1 MQKTIKNSFSI
12 SGVGLHTG
20 EQSEVTFHPSPAN
33 TGIVF
38 KRTDL
43 NAPEVEKIIKVDFKN
58 ILKSELC
65 TQIQNNYGH
74 KVSTIEHIMSA
85 LHGLFIDNVLI
96 DISNSEAP
104 ILDGSSIEYVNK
116 IKNIGI
122 KELNENRKIYKV
134 LKTITYS
141 DGDSTIKISPSDNL
155 SIDYTINYDHCLI
168 NNQNFFYNHFSSEDY
183 ENIISSARTFGFKK
197 EVDELKSK
205 GLIAGGSLD
214 NAIVLDEQGIL
225 NNEGLRF
232 KDEFVRHKILDFIGD
247 IYLLG
252 NSIRAHVEVVRG
264 GHWLTHEAI
273 KKLMSDSGNW
283 KITDE
288 FEDNINSSSIDRSQH
303 DKEVPISL

>member
-1 MQKTIKNSFSI
+1 MQNTIKNSFSI
-12 SGVGLHTG
+12 SGIGLHTG
-20 EQSEVTFHPSPAN
+20 EYSEVTFHPLPAN

-43 NAPEVEKIIKVDFKN
+43 NIPEEEKIIKVDFEN
-58 ILKSELC
+58 ISKSELC
-65 TQIQNNYGH
+65 TQIQNEYGH

-96 DISNSEAP
+96 DITNSEAP

-122 KELNENRKIYKV
+122 RELNENRKIYKV
-134 LKTITYS
+134 LKAVSYS

-168 NNQNFFYNHFSSEDY
+168 NNQNFFYNHLTPENY
-183 ENIISSARTFGFKK
+183 ENIISASRTFGFKK

-214 NAIVLDEQGIL
+214 NAIVLDEKGIL
-225 NNEGLRF
+225 NAEGLRF
-232 KDEFVRHKILDFIGD
+232 QDEFVRHKILDFIGD

-252 NSIRAHVEVVRG
+252 YSIRAHVEVVRG
-264 GHWLTHEAI
+264 GHWLTHEVI
-273 KKLMSDSGNW
+273 KKLMSDSDNW

-288 FEDNINSSSIDRSQH
+288 FENDSNSSSIDGSQQE
-303 DKEVPISL
+303 KEIVISL

>member
-1 MQKTIKNSFSI
+1 MQNTIKNSFSI

-20 EQSEVTFHPSPAN
+20 EHSKVTFHPSPAN

-43 NAPEVEKIIKVDFKN
+43 NIHEEEKIIKVDFEN
-58 ILKSELC
+58 ISKSELC
-65 TQIQNNYGH
+65 TQIQNEYGH

-96 DISNSEAP
+96 DITNSEAP

-134 LKTITYS
+134 LKTISYS
-141 DGDSTIKISPSDNL
+141 DGDSTVKISPSVNL
-155 SIDYTINYDHCLI
+155 SIDYTITYDHCLI
-168 NNQNFFYNHFSSEDY
+168 NNQNFFYNHLSPEDY

-214 NAIVLDEQGIL
+214 NAIVLDEQGVL

-252 NSIRAHVEVVRG
+252 NSIKAHVEVVRG

-273 KKLMSDSGNW
+273 KKLMSDNDNW

-288 FEDNINSSSIDRSQH
+288 FEDDSNSSSIDRSKQ
-303 DKEVPISL
+303 DKEITISL

>member
-1 MQKTIKNSFSI
+1 VQKTIKNSFSI
-12 SGVGLHTG
+12 SGIGLHSG
-20 EQSEVTFHPSPAN
+20 EHSEVTFHPSPAN

-43 NAPEVEKIIKVDFKN
+43 NTPEVEKIIKVDFKN

-65 TQIQNNYGH
+65 TQIQNDYGH

-85 LHGLFIDNVLI
+85 LHGLCIDNVLI
-96 DISNSEAP
+96 DISSSEAP

-122 KELNENRKIYKV
+122 RELNENRKIYKV
-134 LKTITYS
+134 LKTVSYS
-141 DGDSTIKISPSDNL
+141 DGESTIKISPSDNL

-168 NNQNFFYNHFSSEDY
+168 NNQNFFYNHLSPEDY

-214 NAIVLDEQGIL
+214 NAIVLDEQSVL
-225 NNEGLRF
+225 NKEGLRF

-252 NSIRAHVEVVRG
+252 NSIKAHVEVVRG

-273 KKLMSDSGNW
+273 KKLMSDSDNW

-288 FEDNINSSSIDRSQH
+288 FEDDSNSSSIDRSQQ
-303 DKEVPISL
+303 DKEIPISL

>member
-12 SGVGLHTG
+12 SGIGLHTG
-20 EQSEVTFHPSPAN
+20 EHSEVTFHPLPAN

-43 NAPEVEKIIKVDFKN
+43 NIPEEEKIIKVDFEN
-58 ILKSELC
+58 ISKSELC
-65 TQIQNNYGH
+65 TQIQNEYGH

-96 DISNSEAP
+96 DITNSEAP

-116 IKNIGI
+116 IKNTGI
-122 KELNENRKIYKV
+122 RELNENRKIYKV
-134 LKTITYS
+134 LKAVSYS

-168 NNQNFFYNHFSSEDY
+168 NNQNFLYNHLSPENY
-183 ENIISSARTFGFKK
+183 ENIISASRTFGFKK

-214 NAIVLDEQGIL
+214 NAIVLDEKGIL
-225 NNEGLRF
+225 NTEGLRF

-252 NSIRAHVEVVRG
+252 YSIRAHVEVVRG
-264 GHWLTHEAI
+264 GHWLTHEVI
-273 KKLMSDSGNW
+273 KKLMSDSDNW
-283 KITDE
+283 KIADE
-288 FEDNINSSSIDRSQH
+288 FENDSNSSTIDRSQLE
-303 DKEVPISL
+303 KEIVISL

>member
-1 MQKTIKNSFSI
+1 
-12 SGVGLHTG
+12 
-20 EQSEVTFHPSPAN
+20 
-33 TGIVF
+33 
-38 KRTDL
+38 
-43 NAPEVEKIIKVDFKN
+43 
-58 ILKSELC
+58 
-65 TQIQNNYGH
+65 
-74 KVSTIEHIMSA
+74 MSA
-85 LHGLFIDNVLI
+85 LHGLCIDNVLI

-122 KELNENRKIYKV
+122 RELNENRKIYKV
-134 LKTITYS
+134 LKTVSYS
-141 DGDSTIKISPSDNL
+141 DGESTIKISPSDNL

-168 NNQNFFYNHFSSEDY
+168 NNQNFFYNHLSPEDY

-214 NAIVLDEQGIL
+214 NAIVLDEQSVL
-225 NNEGLRF
+225 NKEGLRF

-252 NSIRAHVEVVRG
+252 NSIKAHVEVVRG

-273 KKLMSDSGNW
+273 KKLMSDSDNW

-288 FEDNINSSSIDRSQH
+288 FEDDINSSSIDRSQQ
-303 DKEVPISL
+303 DKEIPISL

>member
-1 MQKTIKNSFSI
+1 MQNTIKNSFSI
-12 SGVGLHTG
+12 SGIGLHTG
-20 EQSEVTFHPSPAN
+20 EHSEVTFHPLPAN

-43 NAPEVEKIIKVDFKN
+43 NIPEEEKIIKVDFEN
-58 ILKSELC
+58 ISKSELC
-65 TQIQNNYGH
+65 TQIQNEYGH

-96 DISNSEAP
+96 DITNSEAP

-122 KELNENRKIYKV
+122 RELNENRKIYKV
-134 LKTITYS
+134 LKAVSYS

-168 NNQNFFYNHFSSEDY
+168 NNQNFFYNHLTPENY
-183 ENIISSARTFGFKK
+183 ENIISASRTFGFKK

-214 NAIVLDEQGIL
+214 NAIVLDEKGIL
-225 NNEGLRF
+225 NAEGLRF
-232 KDEFVRHKILDFIGD
+232 QDEFVRHKILDFIGD

-252 NSIRAHVEVVRG
+252 YSIRAHVEVVRG
-264 GHWLTHEAI
+264 GHWLTHEVI
-273 KKLMSDSGNW
+273 KELMSDSDNW

-288 FEDNINSSSIDRSQH
+288 LEKDSNSSSIDRSQQK
-303 DKEVPISL
+303 KEIVISL

>member
-1 MQKTIKNSFSI
+1 MQNTIKNSFSI
-12 SGVGLHTG
+12 SGIGLHTG
-20 EQSEVTFHPSPAN
+20 EHSEVTFHPLPAN

-43 NAPEVEKIIKVDFKN
+43 NIPEEEKIIKVDFEN
-58 ILKSELC
+58 ISKSELC
-65 TQIQNNYGH
+65 TQIQNEYGQ

-96 DISNSEAP
+96 EITHSEAP

-116 IKNIGI
+116 IKNIGTR
-122 KELNENRKIYKV
+122 ELNENRKIYKV
-134 LKTITYS
+134 LKAVSYS

-168 NNQNFFYNHFSSEDY
+168 NNQNFFYNHFSPENY
-183 ENIISSARTFGFKK
+183 ENIISASRTFGFKK

-214 NAIVLDEQGIL
+214 NAIVLDEKGIL
-225 NNEGLRF
+225 NAEGLRF
-232 KDEFVRHKILDFIGD
+232 QDEFVRHKILDFIGD

-252 NSIRAHVEVVRG
+252 YSIRAHVEVVRG
-264 GHWLTHEAI
+264 GHWLTHEVI
-273 KKLMSDSGNW
+273 KKLMSDSDNW

-288 FEDNINSSSIDRSQH
+288 FENDSNSSSIDGSQQE
-303 DKEVPISL
+303 KEIVISL

>member
-12 SGVGLHTG
+12 SGIGLHTG
-20 EQSEVTFHPSPAN
+20 EHSELTFHPSPAN

-43 NAPEVEKIIKVDFKN
+43 NTPEVEKIIKVDFKN

-65 TQIQNNYGH
+65 TQIQNDYGH

-85 LHGLFIDNVLI
+85 LHGLCIDNVLI

-122 KELNENRKIYKV
+122 RELNENRKIYKV
-134 LKTITYS
+134 LKTVSYS
-141 DGDSTIKISPSDNL
+141 DGESTIKISPSDNL

-168 NNQNFFYNHFSSEDY
+168 NNQNFFYNHLSPEDY

-214 NAIVLDEQGIL
+214 NAIVLDEQGVL

-232 KDEFVRHKILDFIGD
+232 KDEFVRHKILDSIGD
-247 IYLLG
+247 LYLAGAPIQGYFLG
-252 NSIRAHVEVVRG
+252 NKS
-264 GHWLTHEAI
+264 GHHLNN
-273 KKLMSDSGNW
+273 LLL
-283 KITDE
+283 
-288 FEDNINSSSIDRSQH
+288 RSLFA
-303 DKEVPISL
+303 DKNNYEYI

>member
-12 SGVGLHTG
+12 SGIGLHSG
-20 EQSEVTFHPSPAN
+20 EHSEVTFHPSPAN

-43 NAPEVEKIIKVDFKN
+43 NTPEVEKIIKVDFKN

-65 TQIQNNYGH
+65 TQIQNDYGH

-85 LHGLFIDNVLI
+85 LHGLCIDNVLI
-96 DISNSEAP
+96 DISSSEAP

-122 KELNENRKIYKV
+122 RELNENRKIYKV
-134 LKTITYS
+134 LKTVSYS
-141 DGDSTIKISPSDNL
+141 DGESTIKISPSDNL

-168 NNQNFFYNHFSSEDY
+168 NNQKFFYNHLSPEDY

-214 NAIVLDEQGIL
+214 NAIVLDEQSVL
-225 NNEGLRF
+225 NKEGLRF

-252 NSIRAHVEVVRG
+252 NSIKAHVEVVRG

-273 KKLMSDSGNW
+273 KKLMSDSHNW

-288 FEDNINSSSIDRSQH
+288 FDDDSNSSSIDRSQQ
-303 DKEVPISL
+303 DKEIPISL

>member
-12 SGVGLHTG
+12 SGIGLHTG
-20 EQSEVTFHPSPAN
+20 EHSEVTFHPSPAN

-43 NAPEVEKIIKVDFKN
+43 NSPEVEKIIKVDFKN

-65 TQIQNNYGH
+65 TQIQNDYGH

-85 LHGLFIDNVLI
+85 LHGLCIDNVLI

-122 KELNENRKIYKV
+122 RELNENRKIYKV
-134 LKTITYS
+134 LKTVSYS
-141 DGDSTIKISPSDNL
+141 DGESTIKISPSDNL

-168 NNQNFFYNHFSSEDY
+168 NNQNFFYNHLSPEDY

-214 NAIVLDEQGIL
+214 NAIVLDEQSVL
-225 NNEGLRF
+225 NKEGLRF
-232 KDEFVRHKILDFIGD
+232 KDEFVRHNK
-247 IYLLG
+247 
-252 NSIRAHVEVVRG
+252 V
-264 GHWLTHEAI
+264 
-273 KKLMSDSGNW
+273 
-283 KITDE
+283 
-288 FEDNINSSSIDRSQH
+288 
-303 DKEVPISL
+303 

>member
-1 MQKTIKNSFSI
+1 MQNTIKNSFSI
-12 SGVGLHTG
+12 SGIGLHTG
-20 EQSEVTFHPSPAN
+20 EHSEVTFHPLPAN

-43 NAPEVEKIIKVDFKN
+43 NIPEEEKIIKVDFEN
-58 ILKSELC
+58 ISKSELC
-65 TQIQNNYGH
+65 TQIQNEYGH

-96 DISNSEAP
+96 DITNSEAP

-122 KELNENRKIYKV
+122 KGLNENRKIYKV
-134 LKTITYS
+134 LKAVSYS

-168 NNQNFFYNHFSSEDY
+168 NNQNFFYNHLTPENY
-183 ENIISSARTFGFKK
+183 ENIISASRTFGFKK

-214 NAIVLDEQGIL
+214 NAIVLDEKGIL
-225 NNEGLRF
+225 NAEGLRF
-232 KDEFVRHKILDFIGD
+232 QDEFVRHKILDFIGD

-252 NSIRAHVEVVRG
+252 YSIRAHVEVVRG
-264 GHWLTHEAI
+264 GHWLTHEVI
-273 KKLMSDSGNW
+273 KKLMSDSDNW

-288 FEDNINSSSIDRSQH
+288 FENDSNSSSIDGSQQE
-303 DKEVPISL
+303 KEIVISL

>member
-12 SGVGLHTG
+12 SGIGLHTG
-20 EQSEVTFHPSPAN
+20 EHSEVTFHPSPAN

-43 NAPEVEKIIKVDFKN
+43 NTPEVEKIIKVDFKN

-65 TQIQNNYGH
+65 TQIQNDYGH

-85 LHGLFIDNVLI
+85 LHGLCIDNVLI

-122 KELNENRKIYKV
+122 RELNENRKIYKV
-134 LKTITYS
+134 LKTVSYS
-141 DGDSTIKISPSDNL
+141 DGESTIKISPSDNL
-155 SIDYTINYDHCLI
+155 SIDYTIYYDHCLI
-168 NNQNFFYNHFSSEDY
+168 NNQNFFYNHLSPEDY

-214 NAIVLDEQGIL
+214 NAIVLDEQSVL
-225 NNEGLRF
+225 NKEGLRF

-252 NSIRAHVEVVRG
+252 NSIKAHVEVVRG

-273 KKLMSDSGNW
+273 KKLMSDSDNW

-288 FEDNINSSSIDRSQH
+288 FEDDSNSSSIDRSQQ
-303 DKEVPISL
+303 DKEIPISL

>member
-1 MQKTIKNSFSI
+1 MQSTIKNSFSI

-20 EQSEVTFHPSPAN
+20 EHSEVTFHPSPAN

-43 NAPEVEKIIKVDFKN
+43 NIPEDEKIIKVDFEN

-65 TQIQNNYGH
+65 TQIQNEYGH

-96 DISNSEAP
+96 DITNSEAP

-122 KELNENRKIYKV
+122 RELNENRKIYKV
-134 LKTITYS
+134 LKAVSYS
-141 DGDSTIKISPSDNL
+141 DGDSTIRISPSDNL

-168 NNQNFFYNHFSSEDY
+168 NNQNFFYNHLSPEDY
-183 ENIISSARTFGFKK
+183 ENIISSSRTFGFKK

-214 NAIVLDEQGIL
+214 NAIVLDEKGIL
-225 NNEGLRF
+225 NTEGLRF

-252 NSIRAHVEVVRG
+252 YSIRAHVEVVRG
-264 GHWLTHEAI
+264 GHWLTREVI
-273 KKLMSDSGNW
+273 KKLMSDSDNW

-288 FEDNINSSSIDRSQH
+288 LEKDCNSSSIDRSQH
-303 DKEVPISL
+303 KKEIVISL